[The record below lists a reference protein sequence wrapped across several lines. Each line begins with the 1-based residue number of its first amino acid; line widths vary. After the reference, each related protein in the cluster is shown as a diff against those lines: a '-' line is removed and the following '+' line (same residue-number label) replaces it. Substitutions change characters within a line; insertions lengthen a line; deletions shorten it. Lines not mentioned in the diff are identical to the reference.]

1 MIDFLALQSQ
11 YVFLSYEFFGNTV
24 SQYLFSGA
32 VFLVVFTGLKLF
44 KIGIL
49 LRLRQLAKRTKN
61 DFDDLLIEILYSIG
75 NPLYLLL
82 SAGIAFQFIQ
92 EPVAIKTLGYWIA
105 FGVIVYSVVRA
116 LSSVVDYFFENVV
129 KKRLAEGDRLDPSI
143 VRLLG
148 KALKGI
154 IWVMAILLVAQNLGF
169 NITALVAGLG
179 IGGVAI
185 AFALQGVLSDV
196 FASFS
201 IYFDKPFQTGDFI
214 IMGEDMGTVKHIG
227 IKTTRIEA
235 LAGEELIVSNKELT
249 EARIHNYRGFAKRRM
264 TFGFGVTYE
273 TPSEKIKAIPQMVR
287 DIIEN
292 IEKAEINRIHF
303 TDFGDSSLNFEAVYY
318 ITSGDFTV
326 HKDIQQEVNFAL
338 KERFEQE
345 GIEFAYPTQT
355 LYVHKNTS
363 S

>member
-24 SQYLFSGA
+24 LQYLFSGA
-32 VFLVVFTGLKLF
+32 VFFVVFTALKLF
-44 KIGIL
+44 KVGIL
-49 LRLRQLAKRTKN
+49 LRLRQFAKKTKN

-82 SAGIAFQFIQ
+82 SAGVALQFIQ
-92 EPVAIKTLGYWIA
+92 EPAAIKTLGYWIA

-116 LSSVVDYFFENVV
+116 LSSLVDYFFDRAV
-129 KKRLAEGDRLDPSI
+129 KKRVEEEGDRLDPSV

-154 IWVMAILLVAQNLGF
+154 IWVMAILLVAQNLGL

-179 IGGVAI
+179 IGGIAI

-214 IMGEDMGTVKHIG
+214 VIGEDMGTVKHIG
-227 IKTTRIEA
+227 IKTTRIET
-235 LAGEELIVSNKELT
+235 LEGEELIVSNKELT
-249 EARIHNYRGFAKRRM
+249 EARILNYRGFEKRRM
-264 TFGFGVTYE
+264 TFSFGIKYE
-273 TPSEKIKAIPQMVR
+273 TPTEKVRAIPQMVR
-287 DIIEN
+287 DIIGN
-292 IEKAEINRIHF
+292 IEKAEIQRIHF
-303 TDFGDSSLNFEAVYY
+303 TDFGDFSLNFGAVYY
-318 ITSGDFTV
+318 ITSDDFTV
-326 HKDIQQEVNFAL
+326 HKDVQHEINIAL
-338 KERFEQE
+338 MERFEKE

-355 LYVHKNTS
+355 VYVKK
-363 S
+363 